1 MKNLLPWLKANLVSV
16 ISVAVALI
24 AAPVAVFFALG
35 WVSSIRAGVESDV
48 SKRLSELS
56 ALDVTYSI
64 PPYLA
69 GQQPVDVKGAPN
81 EATVQAVST
90 LLQRIVAETGQVR
103 EEAIAFNQ
111 RGKKPL
117 IDGLFPNQPDEST
130 RLRLLASMIRLY
142 PEAHDKLLREFR
154 GGTPPTI
161 ESVQL
166 RVDEVRSKEIARRTS
181 GRTAA
186 QLTPED
192 AAQLETLLSE
202 ARLERYRSTANELS
216 FYAAP
221 AAFEAVKPFNPNEL
235 LPLETAWDWQFTYWV
250 HADVIAAIAEA
261 NKDPVSGSWQ
271 PVYRAP
277 IKIVESIAV
286 RKPGEAPGG
295 GGRGGRSNSSTEG
308 DGSQAGGGGGGGG
321 GGDAD
326 AQIQPNFTLSHTG
339 RAAAP
344 VAPNAVYDIRYVDLV
359 VVVSSRHL
367 PRVLAAFPKTNFI
380 TVVGVDMEHVPS
392 LPLLERGYDV
402 GGDHLVR
409 ATIRLETAWLRD
421 WTKKFM
427 PTSVRTALGIPEDP
441 PPQENP
447 EQSSSAPAPEQ
458 G

>member
-35 WVSSIRAGVESDV
+35 WISSIRAGVEGDV

-69 GQQPVDVKGAPN
+69 GQQPVDVKGPPN
-81 EATVQAVST
+81 EATVQAVSS
-90 LLQRIVAETGQVR
+90 LLQRIVSETGQVR
-103 EEAIAFNQ
+103 QEAIAFNQ
-111 RGKKPL
+111 RGKSPL

-142 PEAHDKLLREFR
+142 PEAHDKLLRDSR
-154 GGTPPTI
+154 GGTPPPA
-161 ESVQL
+161 EAVQL
-166 RVDEVRSKEIARRTS
+166 RVDEVRSKEIARRTG

-202 ARLERYRSTANELS
+202 TRLERYRATASELS
-216 FYAAP
+216 FYALP

-235 LPLETAWDWQFTYWV
+235 LPLETAWDWQFNYWV

-277 IKIVESIAV
+277 VKIIESIAV
-286 RKPGEAPGG
+286 RKPGETAGG
-295 GGRGGRSNSSTEG
+295 SSRGGRSNSSEG
-308 DGSQAGGGGGGGG
+308 DGSQGGGGGG

-359 VVVSSRHL
+359 VIVSSRQL

-427 PTSVRTALGIPEDP
+427 PPSVRTALGIPDDP
-441 PPQENP
+441 PPAENA
-447 EQSSSAPAPEQ
+447 EQGSSSPAPEQ